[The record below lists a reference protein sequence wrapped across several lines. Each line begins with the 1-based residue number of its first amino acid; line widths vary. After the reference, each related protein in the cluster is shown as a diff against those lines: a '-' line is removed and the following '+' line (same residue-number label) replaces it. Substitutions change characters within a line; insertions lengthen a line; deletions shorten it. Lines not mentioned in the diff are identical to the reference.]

1 MIWYDRHGYA
11 MLRPMRYLLLTA
23 PLLLLAACATLSE
36 NECRAGNWYAIG
48 QKDGANG
55 RTEDFIFQHAKAC
68 NEYGIRPNKTE
79 WLRGREAGLPLYCT
93 PGNAFREGRRGQHLS
108 PVCPAEQSAALI
120 RANERGLR
128 VNRIEQD
135 IREVENRIR
144 SINAEIASLPPG
156 DPERSSLASER
167 SFLRLDLLH
176 LRTERARY
184 L

>member
-1 MIWYDRHGYA
+1 
-11 MLRPMRYLLLTA
+11 MLRSMRYLLLTA

-55 RTEDFIFQHAKAC
+55 RMEDFIYQHAKAC
-68 NEYGIRPNKTE
+68 NEYGILPNKTE
-79 WLRGREAGLPLYCT
+79 WLRGRADGLPLYCT
-93 PGNAFREGRRGQHLS
+93 PGNAFREGRRGKHLN
-108 PVCPAEQSAALI
+108 PVCPIAERATLI

-128 VNRIEQD
+128 VNRIEQE
-135 IREVENRIR
+135 IREIENRIR

-156 DPERSSLASER
+156 DPARSSLASER
-167 SFLRLDLLH
+167 SCLRLDLLH
-176 LRTERARY
+176 LRSERARY

>member
-1 MIWYDRHGYA
+1 
-11 MLRPMRYLLLTA
+11 MRILLLSA

-36 NECRAGNWYAIG
+36 NECRAGNWRAIG
-48 QKDGANG
+48 KEDGANG
-55 RTEDFIFQHAKAC
+55 RTEDFILQHAKAC
-68 NEYGIRPNKTE
+68 NEFGIRPNKTE
-79 WLRGREAGLPLYCT
+79 WLKGRAEGLPLYCT

-108 PVCPAEQSAALI
+108 PVCPAQAQATLI

-128 VNRIEQD
+128 VNRIEQEM
-135 IREVENRIR
+135 REIENRIR
-144 SINAEIASLPPG
+144 SINSEIARLPAG

-176 LRTERARY
+176 LRAERARY